1 MLKTETN
8 HQTKKLLSE
17 GEATLSEILD
27 GKARKVVEVDH
38 QASVALAVERMC
50 FHKVGAVVVVNQSEP
65 VGLFTERDLMHRV
78 VNENEDPVATPIRSV
93 MTTPY
98 AVGSPGM
105 SVIEA
110 AELMSDNRIRHLP
123 VYDEGILI
131 GMVSSGDILAFKLS
145 ENERSIKYL
154 EDYFFSQ

>member
-1 MLKTETN
+1 
-8 HQTKKLLSE
+8 
-17 GEATLSEILD
+17 
-27 GKARKVVEVDH
+27 
-38 QASVALAVERMC
+38 MC
-50 FHKVGAVVVVNQSEP
+50 FHKVGSVVVVNQWEP

-78 VNENEDPVATPIRSV
+78 VNKNQDPAATPLRSV
-93 MTTPY
+93 MTTPF

-131 GMVSSGDILAFKLS
+131 GMVSSGDILAFKLR
-145 ENERSIKYL
+145 EHERSIKYL
-154 EDYFFSQ
+154 EDYFLSH

>member
-1 MLKTETN
+1 MLKTQTKI
-8 HQTKKLLSE
+8 QTKKILSE
-17 GEATLSEILD
+17 GKAKLSEILN
-27 GKARKVVEVDH
+27 GKRRKVVSTDH
-38 QASVALAVERMC
+38 QANVALAVERMC
-50 FHKVGAVVVVNQSEP
+50 FHKVGSVVVVNQWEP

-78 VNENEDPVATPIRSV
+78 VNKNQDPAATPLRSV
-93 MTTPY
+93 MTTPF

-131 GMVSSGDILAFKLS
+131 GMVSSGDILAFKLR
-145 ENERSIKYL
+145 EHERSIKYL
-154 EDYFFSQ
+154 EDYFLSH

>member
-8 HQTKKLLSE
+8 HQTKIILSE
-17 GEATLSEILD
+17 GQARLSEILD
-27 GKARKVVEVDH
+27 GKGRKVVEVDH

-78 VNENEDPVATPIRSV
+78 VNQNEDPVATPIRSV

-123 VYDEGILI
+123 VYDEGIMI
-131 GMVSSGDILAFKLS
+131 GMVSSGDILAFKLRG
-145 ENERSIKYL
+145 NERSIKYL

>member
-8 HQTKKLLSE
+8 HQTKIILSE
-17 GEATLSEILD
+17 GHARLSEILD
-27 GKARKVVEVDH
+27 GKGRKVVEVDH

-78 VNENEDPVATPIRSV
+78 VNQNKDPVATPIRSV

-123 VYDEGILI
+123 VYDEGIMI
-131 GMVSSGDILAFKLS
+131 GMVSSGDILAFKLR

>member
-1 MLKTETN
+1 MLKTETRPK
-8 HQTKKLLSE
+8 TKTILSE
-17 GEATLSEILD
+17 GQAKLSEILN
-27 GKARKVVEVDH
+27 GKRRKVVEADH
-38 QASVALAVERMC
+38 QASVALAVERM
-50 FHKVGAVVVVNQSEP
+50 
-65 VGLFTERDLMHRV
+65 GLFTERDLMHRV
-78 VNENEDPVATPIRSV
+78 VNKNQDPAATPLRSV
-93 MTTPY
+93 MTTPF

-131 GMVSSGDILAFKLS
+131 GMVSSGDILAFKLR
-145 ENERSIKYL
+145 ENERSIKHL

>member
-1 MLKTETN
+1 MV
-8 HQTKKLLSE
+8 
-17 GEATLSEILD
+17 EA
-27 GKARKVVEVDH
+27 DH
-38 QASVALAVERMC
+38 QASVELAVEQMC
-50 FHKVGAVVVVNQSEP
+50 FHKVKSVVVVNQWEP

-78 VNENEDPVATPIRSV
+78 VNKNQDPAATPLRSV
-93 MTTPY
+93 MTTPF

-131 GMVSSGDILAFKLS
+131 GMVSSGDILAFKLR
-145 ENERSIKYL
+145 EHERSIKYL
-154 EDYFFSQ
+154 EDYFLSH

>member
-8 HQTKKLLSE
+8 HQTKIILSE
-17 GEATLSEILD
+17 GQARLSEILD
-27 GKARKVVEVDH
+27 GKGRKVVEVDH

-65 VGLFTERDLMHRV
+65 LGLFTERDLMHRV
-78 VNENEDPVATPIRSV
+78 VNQNEDPVATPIRSV

-123 VYDEGILI
+123 VYDEGIMI

>member
-1 MLKTETN
+1 LKTETN
-8 HQTKKLLSE
+8 HQTKIILSE
-17 GEATLSEILD
+17 GQARLSEILD
-27 GKARKVVEVDH
+27 GKGRKVVEVDH

-78 VNENEDPVATPIRSV
+78 VNQNEDPVATPIRSV

-123 VYDEGILI
+123 VYDEGIMI

-145 ENERSIKYL
+145 ENERAIKYL

>member
-8 HQTKKLLSE
+8 HQTKKLLSD
-17 GEATLSEILD
+17 GEARLSEILD
-27 GKARKVVEVDH
+27 GKGRKVVEVDH

-78 VNENEDPVATPIRSV
+78 VNQNEDPVATPIRSV

-123 VYDEGILI
+123 VYDVGIMI

>member
-8 HQTKKLLSE
+8 HQTKIILSE
-17 GEATLSEILD
+17 GQARLSEILD
-27 GKARKVVEVDH
+27 GKGRKVVEVDH

-65 VGLFTERDLMHRV
+65 LGLFTERDLMHRV
-78 VNENEDPVATPIRSV
+78 VNQNKDPVATPIRSV

-123 VYDEGILI
+123 VYDEGIMI

>member
-1 MLKTETN
+1 MLKTETRP
-8 HQTKKLLSE
+8 QTKTILSE
-17 GEATLSEILD
+17 GQAKLSEILN
-27 GKARKVVEVDH
+27 GKRRKVVEADH

-50 FHKVGAVVVVNQSEP
+50 FHKVGSVVVVNQWEP

-78 VNENEDPVATPIRSV
+78 VNKNQDPAATPLRSV
-93 MTTPY
+93 MTTPF

-123 VYDEGILI
+123 VYDECILI
-131 GMVSSGDILAFKLS
+131 GMVSSGDILAFKLR
-145 ENERSIKYL
+145 EHERSIKYL
-154 EDYFFSQ
+154 EDYFLSH

>member
-8 HQTKKLLSE
+8 HQTKKILSE
-17 GEATLSEILD
+17 GQVRLSEILD
-27 GKARKVVEVDH
+27 GKGRKVVEVDH

-78 VNENEDPVATPIRSV
+78 VNQNEDPVATPIRSV

-123 VYDEGILI
+123 VYDEGIMI

>member
-17 GEATLSEILD
+17 GQARLSEILD
-27 GKARKVVEVDH
+27 GKGRKVVEVDH

-78 VNENEDPVATPIRSV
+78 VNQNEDPVATPIRSV

-123 VYDEGILI
+123 VYDEGIMI

-154 EDYFFSQ
+154 KDYFFSQ

>member
-8 HQTKKLLSE
+8 HQTKIILSE
-17 GEATLSEILD
+17 GQARLSEILD
-27 GKARKVVEVDH
+27 GKGRKVVEVDH

-65 VGLFTERDLMHRV
+65 LGLFTERDLMHRV
-78 VNENEDPVATPIRSV
+78 VNQNEDPVATPIRSV

-123 VYDEGILI
+123 VYDEGIMI
-131 GMVSSGDILAFKLS
+131 GMVSSGDILAFKLR

>member
-8 HQTKKLLSE
+8 HQTKIILSE
-17 GEATLSEILD
+17 GQARLSEILD
-27 GKARKVVEVDH
+27 GKGRKVVEVDH

-78 VNENEDPVATPIRSV
+78 VNQNEDPVATPIRSV

-123 VYDEGILI
+123 VYDEGIMI

>member
-8 HQTKKLLSE
+8 HQTKKILSE
-17 GEATLSEILD
+17 GQVRLSEILD
-27 GKARKVVEVDH
+27 GKRSKVVEVDH

-78 VNENEDPVATPIRSV
+78 VNQNKDPVATPIRSV

-123 VYDEGILI
+123 VYDEGIMI
-131 GMVSSGDILAFKLS
+131 GMVSSGDILAFKLR

>member
-17 GEATLSEILD
+17 GEARLSEILD

-65 VGLFTERDLMHRV
+65 LGLFTERDLMHRV
-78 VNENEDPVATPIRSV
+78 VNQNEDPVATPIRSV

-123 VYDEGILI
+123 VYDEGIMI

>member
-17 GEATLSEILD
+17 GEARLSEILD

-78 VNENEDPVATPIRSV
+78 VNQNEDPVATPIRSV

-123 VYDEGILI
+123 VYDEGIMI

>member
-1 MLKTETN
+1 MLKTESN
-8 HQTKKLLSE
+8 HQTKRILSE
-17 GEATLSEILD
+17 GQARLSEILD
-27 GKARKVVEVDH
+27 GKGRKVVEVDH

-78 VNENEDPVATPIRSV
+78 VNQNEDPVATPIRSV

-123 VYDEGILI
+123 VYDEGIMI

>member
-8 HQTKKLLSE
+8 HQTKIILSE
-17 GEATLSEILD
+17 GQARLSEILD
-27 GKARKVVEVDH
+27 GKGRKVVEVDH

-78 VNENEDPVATPIRSV
+78 VNQNEDPVATPIRSV

-123 VYDEGILI
+123 VYDEGIMI
-131 GMVSSGDILAFKLS
+131 GMVSSGDILAFKLR
-145 ENERSIKYL
+145 ENERSIKHL